1 MKNVVVAVA
10 EFIYCFLL
18 CRESIDNIGTAAAKI
33 KTGKVIQMT
42 TAKKGDSVLFN
53 YTGTLEDGTVFDS
66 TFEADCSSDD
76 CSTDDC
82 GTDDCGCGHETGPMQ
97 IVIGSESFFP
107 QIEEALVG
115 MGKGE
120 KKRIVIPAAEAF
132 GEFDDSKM
140 FTVPT
145 ADLPEDFEAEEG
157 DELILSG
164 EDDEELGVAVV
175 EKTAEEIT
183 FDANHPLAGN
193 DLTFELELVEIL

>member
-1 MKNVVVAVA
+1 MA
-10 EFIYCFLL
+10 
-18 CRESIDNIGTAAAKI
+18 
-33 KTGKVIQMT
+33 

-66 TFEADCSSDD
+66 TFDDGCSSDD
-76 CSTDDC
+76 CESGEC
-82 GTDDCGCGHETGPMQ
+82 STDDCGCGHETGPVQ
-97 IVIGSESFFP
+97 IVIGAGEFFP

-120 KKRIVIPAAEAF
+120 KKKIVVPAAEAF
-132 GEFDDSKM
+132 GEYDDTKL
-140 FTVPT
+140 FTVPV
-145 ADLPEDFEAEEG
+145 ADLPEDFDAEEG

-164 EDDEELGVAVV
+164 DDDEEMGVTVV

-193 DLTFELELVEIL
+193 DLTFELELVEIQ